1 MKLNTLQDLYVE
13 QLHDL
18 MDAEEQLEK
27 ALDKMSD
34 KASYTELKNAFMEH
48 REQTKGHAQRLE
60 EIFEN
65 LGEKPKAQ
73 KCKGI
78 RGIID
83 ESEDLAKASG
93 DAASIDAGLIASAQR
108 AEHYEIAAYG
118 TVATYA
124 EMLGRT
130 QDVQLLRQ
138 TLEEEKETDRK
149 LTSLAERLINV
160 DAARAAG
167 RERRVS

>member
-1 MKLNTLQDLYVE
+1 MKLNTLQDLYLE

-18 MDAEEQLEK
+18 LDCEQQLEK
-27 ALDKMSD
+27 ALEKMSE
-34 KASYTELKNAFMEH
+34 KASYTELKNALKAH
-48 REQTKGHAQRLE
+48 REQTKGQAQRLE
-60 EIFEN
+60 EIFES

-83 ESEDLAKASG
+83 EGEDMAKASG
-93 DAASIDAGLIASAQR
+93 DSASIDAGLIASAQR

-124 EMLGRT
+124 GMLGRT
-130 QDVQLLRQ
+130 QDAQLLRQ

-149 LTSLAERLINV
+149 LTALAEQLINV

-167 RERRVS
+167 REQRE